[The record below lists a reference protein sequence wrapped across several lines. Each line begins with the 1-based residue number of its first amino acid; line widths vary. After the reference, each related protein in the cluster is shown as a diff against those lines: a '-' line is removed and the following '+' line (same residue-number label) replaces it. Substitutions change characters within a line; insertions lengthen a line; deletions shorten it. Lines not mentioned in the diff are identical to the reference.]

1 MMMLIAMLTVEMVSP
16 TSLVPE
22 VTSKDFSSG
31 GGYTDGLS
39 PIEVFWGQVL
49 TRRIEPYSYWTLEL
63 DMRDSAYVNL
73 NFSFPW
79 GSNWALLFRKNALPS
94 ITQHDL
100 MKIIKNGR
108 IEHRNKIRHVRWAP
122 SDGISNNRPITNS
135 FTANATNT
143 GSQSSSSS
151 SSSRSGVGNANGHFS
166 FSNHLGNLSGATLG
180 SGSSSRRA
188 GLIPPYLNLDMLH
201 GRQKR
206 DSYADQSVLVFSEYL
221 ESGKWFLRLFNDDL
235 LDRKVSVLANIDK
248 NAEVRCPQQCSGNG
262 NCVYGKCHCFDGF
275 GGVDCS
281 ISKISEVDYYEIFT

>member
-1 MMMLIAMLTVEMVSP
+1 MVSP

-22 VTSKDFSSG
+22 VTSKDYASYS
-31 GGYTDGLS
+31 DGLS
-39 PIEVFWGQVL
+39 PMELFWGQVL

-63 DMRDSAYVNL
+63 DMRDSAYANL

-108 IEHRNKIRHVRWAP
+108 VEHRNKIRHVRWAP
-122 SDGISNNRPITNS
+122 SDGRPTSTNNINNNNKNYLNS
-135 FTANATNT
+135 FNT
-143 GSQSSSSS
+143 FSNTSSSSNSYFRHHPSLYNGNSNDSDSSRRPGLSSFMTVRSTTSSSSS
-151 SSSRSGVGNANGHFS
+151 PSSKN
-166 FSNHLGNLSGATLG
+166 
-180 SGSSSRRA
+180 
-188 GLIPPYLNLDMLH
+188 

-206 DSYADQSVLVFSEYL
+206 DSFAADQSVLVFSEYL

-235 LDRKVSVLANIDK
+235 LERKVSVVANIDT

-275 GGVDCS
+275 GGMDCS
-281 ISKISEVDYYEIFT
+281 ISKKIVVPFLCY